1 MWAQL
6 IKVQLK
12 PGSDLSALADV
23 LKAAEQPGSGLVRE
37 LFMHDENDL
46 DSAYILAVF
55 ESEEKAR
62 EREQD
67 PRRAEG
73 QQAIQELMGAR
84 GPARVHR
91 SDRHRRLGSLAS
103 ALRRGRLITGTG
115 ASPNTQD
122 CPSRTGDCRS
132 HRRGMRRRVTEVTL
146 RTVGQQ
152 REDTQ

>member
-12 PGSDLSALADV
+12 PGSDLSLLADV
-23 LKAAEQPGSGLVRE
+23 LKAANSPGRASCGSCSCTDQN
-37 LFMHDENDL
+37 HP

-73 QQAIQELMGAR
+73 QQAIQELMAK
-84 GPARVHR
+84 V
-91 SDRHRRLGSLAS
+91 LA
-103 ALRRGRLITGTG
+103 
-115 ASPNTQD
+115 ASPEFTD
-122 CPSRTGDCRS
+122 LT
-132 HRRGMRRRVTEVTL
+132 VTADWVP
-146 RTVGQQ
+146 
-152 REDTQ
+152 